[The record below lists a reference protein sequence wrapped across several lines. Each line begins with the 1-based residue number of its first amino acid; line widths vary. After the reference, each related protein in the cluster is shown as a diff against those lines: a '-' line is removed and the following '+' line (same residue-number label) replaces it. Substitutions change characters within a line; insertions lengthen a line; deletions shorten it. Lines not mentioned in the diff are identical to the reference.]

1 MVHQGFGNVFWQQFR
16 QARHHRIGPPGA
28 PRGLYRGLRDTLPIA
43 GIAKI
48 RPWVVTD
55 QQGHGNIIIC
65 HRRPSLCH
73 GRGVA
78 PNIRVIIQRV
88 GQGHHRPQGR
98 AEILDL
104 PRVKRWKNQPSALRS
119 IGS

>member
-1 MVHQGFGNVFWQQFR
+1 MIQPVNGANAMVHQGFGNVFRQKFR
-16 QARHHRIGPPGA
+16 QARHHRIGPAGA
-28 PRGLYRGLRDTLPIA
+28 PR
-43 GIAKI
+43 
-48 RPWVVTD
+48 
-55 QQGHGNIIIC
+55 GNIIIC

-104 PRVKRWKNQPSALRS
+104 PRVERWKNQPGALRS
-119 IGS
+119 IGSQCGLSP